1 MTSHQRECPLLP
13 PDSLQFWQTLH
24 PHPQYGF
31 FLGSATGRDRYV
43 YMSAGEPQKIFASLA
58 SLGGAFKKM
67 SRGNRPRF
75 VGLLTFEEG
84 RVFDPGLQR
93 LPKRPDPIGMP
104 HTFFGDYSRVVKLD
118 FEKGTTTF
126 YSEYGEEDLD
136 RMSLA
141 LSSRYNQLSTE
152 KREKKR
158 AALSR
163 PPFKPFQRMVR
174 QAQEAIRRG
183 DIYQANLSLR
193 FSSYYRGDPLLLYRR
208 LCENNP
214 SPYAGIWKTPS
225 SWVVSN
231 SPELLVRVENKV
243 VVTRPIAGTR
253 PRGGT
258 EMMDRK
264 RSGQLL
270 LSPKERA
277 EHIMLVDLERND
289 LGRVCQAGSVTVTDR
304 YAIEKYSHVMHI
316 VSEVRGRIKKGANAM
331 DVLRATF
338 PGGTIT
344 GCPKI
349 KSVEIIEA
357 LEKNARGIFYG
368 SGGFFRANGDATFNI
383 LIRTAFVKGQRL
395 YIQAGAG
402 IVADSHPRR
411 EYNEV
416 LAKAQALRE
425 AVENS

>member
-1 MTSHQRECPLLP
+1 M
-13 PDSLQFWQTLH
+13 
-24 PHPQYGF
+24 
-31 FLGSATGRDRYV
+31 
-43 YMSAGEPQKIFASLA
+43 
-58 SLGGAFKKM
+58 
-67 SRGNRPRF
+67 
-75 VGLLTFEEG
+75 
-84 RVFDPGLQR
+84 
-93 LPKRPDPIGMP
+93 
-104 HTFFGDYSRVVKLD
+104 D

-126 YSEYGEEDLD
+126 YSEHGEEDLG
-136 RMSLA
+136 RMALA
-141 LSSRYNQLSTE
+141 LSVSNNQLSTE
-152 KREKKR
+152 NKKKPR

-163 PPFKPFQRMVR
+163 PSFKKFQRMVR
-174 QAQEAIRRG
+174 RAQDAIRRG

-193 FSSYYRGDPLLLYRR
+193 FSGRYHGDPLFLYRR
-208 LCENNP
+208 LCESNP
-214 SPYAGIWKTPS
+214 SPYAGIWKTPT

-231 SPELLVRVENKV
+231 SPELLVRVENKE

-258 EMMDRK
+258 AAMDRK

-316 VSEVRGRIKKGANAM
+316 VSEVRGRLKPRASAI

-349 KSVEIIEA
+349 KSVEVIEA
-357 LEKNARGIFYG
+357 LEKQARGIFYG

-383 LIRTAFVKGQRL
+383 LIRTAFVKGERL

-402 IVADSHPRR
+402 IVADSQPRR

-425 AVENS
+425 AVEKS